1 MSKDSSQSTTVRP
14 DKNTS
19 AWIDLWRNKIDS
31 AMGALPNGP
40 DYGAA
45 REGLIKDF
53 VRMRTQAGMTA
64 DDYATKAGAFGG
76 DRSAIFKAN
85 AVNDVNANEA
95 STLSRFD
102 LASAQDQWQRQ
113 LALLGMMGG
122 AANVGGQTTT
132 QQMSGSP
139 LGGLIGLGTTIAG
152 IPGIGSLFGGGI
164 PAAPDSSFLPGANR
178 NLPSIPG
185 W

>member
-14 DKNTS
+14 DGKTS
-19 AWIDLWRNKIDS
+19 QWIDLWRNKIGE
-31 AMGALPNGP
+31 AMGALPTAP
-40 DYGAA
+40 DYAGARA
-45 REGLIKDF
+45 GLVADF
-53 VRMRTQAGMTA
+53 DRMRTQAGMTA

-85 AVNDVNANEA
+85 ALNDVNANEA

-102 LASAQDQWQRQ
+102 LASNQDEWQRQ

-152 IPGIGSLFGGGI
+152 IPGIGSLFGGGGTPAPTTYRGI
-164 PAAPDSSFLPGANR
+164 P
-178 NLPSIPG
+178 I
-185 W
+185 